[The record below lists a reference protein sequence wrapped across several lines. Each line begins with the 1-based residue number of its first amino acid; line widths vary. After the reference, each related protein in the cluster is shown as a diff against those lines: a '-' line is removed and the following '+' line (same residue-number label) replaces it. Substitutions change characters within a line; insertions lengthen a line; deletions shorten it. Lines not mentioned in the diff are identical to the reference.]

1 MRDINAHIQELAKLI
16 ISMRGNARLFRTRMF
31 LKRLLVS
38 EYIRLLQIV
47 FVDVLDPRRFVRLKA
62 ILLHQWRSIYVN

>member
-1 MRDINAHIQELAKLI
+1 MRDINAHIQELAKRI